1 MDFLSMPEFKD
12 KIAVVTGGAQG
23 IGLVTV
29 LAFLRNGAK
38 VIALDKDEEAIN
50 DALEDFLSDFR
61 SRVEFIT
68 CDLARPDQIKQSCR
82 KVLSAEGKID
92 VLMNNAGVGSWKSI
106 EEITLEEWDEV
117 ININLRAAFLMVKNL
132 LPALGEGSAVV
143 NIASTRALMSEADTE
158 PYSASKG
165 GLLALTHA
173 LAISLAPKKIRVN
186 AVSPGWIEV
195 SGYKKRK
202 ERKSPVLREIDHKQ
216 HPAGRVGKPEDVAN
230 AVLFLASSLSG
241 FITGT
246 NLIVDGGM
254 TVKMIYEE

>member
-1 MDFLSMPEFKD
+1 MPEFRD
-12 KIAVVTGGAQG
+12 KTVVVTGGAQG

-38 VIALDKDEEAIN
+38 VVALDKDEEAIN
-50 DALEDFLSDFR
+50 NSLEDFLSDFG

-68 CDLARPDQIKQSCR
+68 CDLSRADQINFVCQR
-82 KVLSAEGKID
+82 ILSACGKVE
-92 VLMNNAGVGSWKSI
+92 VLVNNAGVGSWKRI
-106 EEITLEEWDEV
+106 EEISVEEWDEV

-132 LPALGEGSAVV
+132 LPGLGEGSVVV
-143 NIASTRALMSEADTE
+143 NIASTRALMSEANTE

-173 LAISLAPKKIRVN
+173 LAISLAPQKIRVN
-186 AVSPGWIEV
+186 AISPGWIEV
-195 SGYKKRK
+195 SSYRKRK
-202 ERKSPVLREIDHKQ
+202 ERKALLLREIDHKQ

-230 AVLFLASSLSG
+230 AVLFLGSSLSG